1 MESLS
6 DIQYRSELKS
16 KDRVVRKAVNKKG
29 EIKLP
34 AMMLR
39 ALGIRVGD
47 EIIMRLEEG
56 ELVLRGVN
64 PRPDRTSKR

>member
-1 MESLS
+1 
-6 DIQYRSELKS
+6 
-16 KDRVVRKAVNKKG
+16 
-29 EIKLP
+29 LP